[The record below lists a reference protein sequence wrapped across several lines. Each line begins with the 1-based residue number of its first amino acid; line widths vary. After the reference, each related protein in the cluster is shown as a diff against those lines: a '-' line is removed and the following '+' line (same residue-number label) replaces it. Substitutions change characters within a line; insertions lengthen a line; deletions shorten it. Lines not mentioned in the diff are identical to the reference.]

1 MPIESPIRSLT
12 PSPRRS
18 INRILRTLAVLRR
31 RISRTPFARLVVH
44 FITRLTGSEGSTG
57 ENQIG
62 SGALLGLLAAPGACL
77 CFLLLDNYSTLMMW
91 SGGRLRVDLYVMS
104 VPDKFLFISVAMAIT
119 GIVTVLKWDRILP
132 DAQDY
137 LNLAP
142 LPVRPHAILVA
153 NVVAIACVVLIISVD
168 VSAIPGTLFP
178 LVVSNAMDASFGALF
193 HFIAIHALCVILA
206 SVFTFCTVF
215 AVFGLAAAILPR
227 NAFGAI
233 SSGLRGAALIAFLM
247 LLLSGFVG
255 LRILREIAEHPASPL
270 RWLPSLWFLGLYQT
284 LQHRPTR
291 EFVALAR
298 LAWQGVLAAFGV
310 MVVAYAA
317 SYRRRFSSSLEG
329 GRRPSQRYGRR
340 ALLAVLD
347 LFAPRA
353 VGFGRAGFRFVTR
366 ALLQHEGHRL
376 CLAVALGLGWLLAIQ
391 SVTGAGSNSGALP
404 AIGVLQAPLQ
414 AAYLLVLGLRLALE
428 MPVSLPANW
437 IFRFVLDPKDNETAG
452 IARRVMYGFLALFV
466 MAPCLLFSLW
476 RLSPFTA
483 LMHTLYVLTLAAF
496 LVELSLAN
504 YRKMP
509 LACPSP
515 GFRHNLLMLCLLQ
528 IFCFLAFTGLAAASE
543 RWMFD
548 APLRFALVPLVLGS
562 VWLLHRRWV
571 QDEFRDGE
579 RERGMVFDNPLDPA
593 MERLKLFED

>member
-1 MPIESPIRSLT
+1 
-12 PSPRRS
+12 
-18 INRILRTLAVLRR
+18 
-31 RISRTPFARLVVH
+31 
-44 FITRLTGSEGSTG
+44 
-57 ENQIG
+57 
-62 SGALLGLLAAPGACL
+62 
-77 CFLLLDNYSTLMMW
+77 
-91 SGGRLRVDLYVMS
+91 
-104 VPDKFLFISVAMAIT
+104 
-119 GIVTVLKWDRILP
+119 
-132 DAQDY
+132 
-137 LNLAP
+137 
-142 LPVRPHAILVA
+142 
-153 NVVAIACVVLIISVD
+153 VD

-391 SVTGAGSNSGALP
+391 SVTGAGSNSGARTRR
-404 AIGVLQAPLQ
+404 AVSYCATS
-414 AAYLLVLGLRLALE
+414 AALSS
-428 MPVSLPANW
+428 P
-437 IFRFVLDPKDNETAG
+437 G
-452 IARRVMYGFLALFV
+452 IARAITGELGGRGVFGVELFV
-466 MAPCLLFSLW
+466 KGDQVWFSEVSPRPHDTGLVTLASQRFSEFELHARAILGLPVDVSLRGPGRLW
-476 RLSPFTA
+476 TKTA
-483 LMHTLYVLTLAAF
+483 LI
-496 LVELSLAN
+496 N
-504 YRKMP
+504 
-509 LACPSP
+509 
-515 GFRHNLLMLCLLQ
+515 
-528 IFCFLAFTGLAAASE
+528 AASTSS
-543 RWMFD
+543 W
-548 APLRFALVPLVLGS
+548 
-562 VWLLHRRWV
+562 
-571 QDEFRDGE
+571 Q
-579 RERGMVFDNPLDPA
+579 
-593 MERLKLFED
+593 